1 MLYMLDHLVRN
12 FEKFPHR
19 NAFFIRD
26 RFHTY
31 AAFASRIASIRQ
43 QVTDRTADGEQYFGI
58 ITYDDLETYA
68 AIYALWFLG
77 KAYVPLNPDNP
88 RERNMEIMRQ
98 VGIRT
103 ILTSHPED
111 AAALLSTA
119 GANTIDTSEGT
130 GKQAASPARTN
141 IQGTAGAGEEPA
153 SYAGINIQESSTGAG
168 QEVASPAGVN
178 IRETPV
184 GAKQDGA
191 SLAGGLKPLEKISD
205 DADCYVL
212 FTSGSTGRPKG
223 VPISRRNLDTF
234 VRAFLGAGY
243 ALDENDRFLQIYD
256 LSFDASVHCFTVP
269 LTAGGCVYTVPRDQ
283 IKYLYAYKLMKEQRL
298 TFVKMPPSTLSYL
311 QPYFSSINLGHLRYC
326 LLGGEAFSS
335 QLAERW
341 APCVPNAQ
349 IQNVYGPTEFTI
361 NSHIYNWDST
371 HNTDKSSNGIVSIGK
386 CFGDTVAMV
395 AGKDMEPL
403 GDGEKGELCLS
414 GNQQTR
420 GYWKDDDQ
428 TSAAFFEREVEGEVR
443 RFYRTGDLV
452 YRDRDGDYMY
462 IGRLDSQVQI
472 QGYRV
477 ELSEI
482 EKHAVEF
489 LEGANVA
496 VIPRV
501 NENHVTELFLFVE
514 NSSRSADE
522 ISLHLEKSL
531 PAYMVPRQVIQLE
544 TFPKS
549 AGGKINRTALKKL
562 IPEQ

>member
-1 MLYMLDHLVRN
+1 MLYMLDNLVRN

-19 NAFFIRD
+19 NAFYIRD

-43 QVTDRTADGEQYFGI
+43 QVTNSAGAGEQYFGI

-68 AIYALWFLG
+68 SIYALWFLG

-88 RERNMEIMRQ
+88 RKRNMEIISQ

-103 ILTSHPED
+103 ILTSQVHAVVSLLP
-111 AAALLSTA
+111 AAE
-119 GANTIDTSEGT
+119 ANIVDTS
-130 GKQAASPARTN
+130 S
-141 IQGTAGAGEEPA
+141 GAGQEAA
-153 SYAGINIQESSTGAG
+153 SYAGINIQVTSTGAG
-168 QEVASPAGVN
+168 QEVAMP
-178 IRETPV
+178 
-184 GAKQDGA
+184 
-191 SLAGGLKPLEKISD
+191 AGGLKPLKNISD
-205 DADCYVL
+205 DACYVL

-269 LTAGGCVYTVPRDQ
+269 LTVGGCVYTVPRDQ
-283 IKYLYAYKLMKEQRL
+283 IKYLYAYKLMKEQQL

-311 QPYFSSINLGHLRYC
+311 QPYFSSINLEHLRYC

-341 APCVPNAQ
+341 AACVPNAQ

-371 HNTDKSSNGIVSIGK
+371 RNKDKSSNGIVSIGK

-395 AGKDMEPL
+395 AGKDLEPL
-403 GDGEKGELCLS
+403 GDVEKGELCLS

-452 YRDRDGDYMY
+452 YRDGDGDYMY

-482 EKHAVEF
+482 EKHAIEF

-514 NSSRSADE
+514 NTSRSADE
-522 ISLHLEKSL
+522 ISQHLEKSL
-531 PAYMVPRQVIQLE
+531 PAYMVPRKVINLE

-549 AGGKINRTALKKL
+549 AGGKINRTALKKQ
-562 IPEQ
+562 IPLH